1 MTKKKASDKE
11 KDILQTYLLQ
21 FMNIE
26 KRFPLLPG
34 TKNSKAVAGFIGITE
49 QELLEHRKDYE
60 EKAKQAALEVLKD
73 DDISDLI
80 DQLPFDSDDTIA
92 VLGDSISDDLQGWFS
107 ILKYVLQFTFEEN
120 DFTFINAG
128 ISFNTTT
135 EALVRID
142 RDLLL
147 HEPDWVFVA
156 LGTFDTQR
164 LNVAANRTLIPLA
177 ETWENLNTIQEIVT
191 QQVENP
197 IVWITPPNVIEELI
211 EDHPL
216 YDFFIKQDDLNK
228 VRELVA
234 GKEGFIVDPRGKR
247 MGDQEAW
254 HYLADGLHPSL
265 TGHIET
271 VKYIIKAMA
280 SRQD

>member
-1 MTKKKASDKE
+1 MTNKKASDKE

-21 FMNIE
+21 FLNIE

-34 TKNSKAVAGFIGITE
+34 TKNTEAVAGFIGITE
-49 QELLEHRKDYE
+49 QELLEHRNDYE

-73 DDISDLI
+73 DDISEII
-80 DQLPFDSDDTIA
+80 DQLPFDTGDTIA

-107 ILKYVLQFTFEEN
+107 ILKHVLQLTFQDN
-120 DFTFINAG
+120 DFTFVNAG
-128 ISFNTTT
+128 ISYNTTT
-135 EALVRID
+135 EALARID

-156 LGTFDTQR
+156 LGTFDAQR
-164 LNVAANRTLIPLA
+164 LNVAANRTLIPLS
-177 ETWENLNTIQEIVT
+177 ETWENLNTIQEIVN

-197 IVWITPPNVIEELI
+197 IIWVTPPKIIEELL
-211 EDHPL
+211 EDHPF
-216 YDFFIKQDDLNK
+216 YDFFIKQADLNK

-234 GKEGFIVDPRGKR
+234 GKKGFIVDPRGKR
-247 MGDQEAW
+247 IGEQEAW
-254 HYLADGLHPSL
+254 HYLTDGLHPSL

-271 VKYIIKAMA
+271 VKHIIKAM
-280 SRQD
+280 SSNQD